1 MLGKRKKWTALVVL
15 SLFLL
20 SFVVGCGGGAT
31 SQSSGEE
38 IKIGFL
44 GALTGEVASY
54 GINTLK
60 GMKLAEEEINAA
72 GGVLGKKIRII
83 EADNRGDKGEIANV
97 TQKFITKDK
106 VAAII
111 GDPTTGGTK
120 VAAQIAQPNKT
131 VLLSAGAVG
140 AGVVE
145 IGDYIFRNTLLDS
158 VAAPAV
164 VKYLKENMGWNKVA
178 IVTSKNNDYS
188 VGQTKVFKQA
198 LADNGVEVVTEEFI
212 QDKDTNFSGQVTNIK
227 AKNPDGIVFTGYY
240 TEGGLFMAEAHK
252 QGLDVDMVGGDGL
265 LSDVL
270 MKLGGQGVE
279 GSMVFA
285 GFSPEQPD
293 EATKKFIEAYKAK
306 FNGEEPDMFV
316 AQGYDA
322 VKIIAAA
329 IEKAGSADPT
339 VFKDA
344 LAKTKDFPGVSGNTT
359 FRENREPVK
368 SPISLLVVKD
378 GKFRLLA
385 KIPVEAE

>member
-1 MLGKRKKWTALVVL
+1 VSDLKKRLTALALTL
-15 SLFLL
+15 SILTML
-20 SFVVGCGGGAT
+20 VGGCG
-31 SQSSGEE
+31 SSSDSEDV

-54 GINTLK
+54 GIYTLK
-60 GMKLAEEEINAA
+60 GMQLAVDEINEA
-72 GGVLGKKIRII
+72 GGVLGKKLVIV

-106 VAAII
+106 VAAIV
-111 GDPTTGGTK
+111 GDPTTGGTI

-145 IGDYIFRNTLLDS
+145 IGDYIYRNTLLDS

-164 VKYLKENMGWNKVA
+164 VKYLKENLGWNKVC

-188 VGQTKVFKQA
+188 VGQTKVFKEA
-198 LADNGVEVVTEEFI
+198 LAENGVEVLSEEFF

-240 TEGGLFMAEAHK
+240 TEGGLFMAEVHK
-252 QGLDVDMVGGDGL
+252 QGLNLNMVGGDGL
-265 LSDVL
+265 LSNEL
-270 MKLGGQGVE
+270 IKLGGEGVE

-293 EATKKFIEAYKAK
+293 EATAKFIEEYKAK
-306 FNGEEPDMFV
+306 NNGEEPDMFV

-322 VKIIAAA
+322 VKILAAA
-329 IEKAGSADPT
+329 MEEAGSADPT

-344 LAKTKDFPGVSGNTT
+344 LAKTKDFPGVSGTTT
-359 FRENREPVK
+359 FRENREPIK
-368 SPISLLVVKD
+368 SPVNLLQVKD
-378 GKFRLLA
+378 GKFSLLA
-385 KIPVEAE
+385 KIPVEMD